1 MTLTLLRA
9 YFRRYYWV
17 YLAVAVFFIG
27 SALLTTRTVD
37 AMAVTTRQE
46 QTVCIVIDPGHGGE
60 DGGATSCTGL
70 TESRFNLEIALRLED
85 LFHLLGH
92 RTTMIRTTDTAVH
105 TEGTTI
111 AQRKMSDLKNRVTTV
126 NQAENGLLISI
137 HQNMFSESQYHGPQV
152 FYAPTD
158 GSKELAK
165 ALQQALISSLDR
177 DSKREIKP
185 ADEVYLMQ
193 NIHCTGVLVECGFL
207 SNPEEE
213 AKLRTPEYQKQ
224 LSCVIASAVS
234 VYLNP

>member
-1 MTLTLLRA
+1 MTLLRA

-17 YLAVAVFFIG
+17 YLAVAAFFIG

-37 AMAVTTRQE
+37 AMAVTDRLE
-46 QTVCIVIDPGHGGE
+46 QTTCVVIDPGHGGE

-70 TESRFNLEIALRLED
+70 TESRFNLEISLRLND
-85 LFHLLGH
+85 LFHLMGY
-92 RTTMIRTTDTAVH
+92 RTAMIRSTDTAVH
-105 TEGTTI
+105 TEGETI

-126 NQAENGLLISI
+126 NQTQNPLLVSI

-185 ADEVYLMQ
+185 ADGVYLMQ
-193 NIHCTGVLVECGFL
+193 NIQCTGVLVECGFL

-213 AKLRTPEYQKQ
+213 ARLRTPEYQKEVC
-224 LSCVIASAVS
+224 CVIVSAVS